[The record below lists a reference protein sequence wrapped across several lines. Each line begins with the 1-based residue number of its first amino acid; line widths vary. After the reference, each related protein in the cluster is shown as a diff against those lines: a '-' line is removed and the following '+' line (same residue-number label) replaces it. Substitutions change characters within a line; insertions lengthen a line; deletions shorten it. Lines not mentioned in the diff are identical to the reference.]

1 MPPPGELRNAA
12 PIVRLPGKP
21 SRPPQPAPPP
31 VPQPRK
37 RPQSGPISG
46 LKSVPPRLV
55 HLRALPLQSGLKSVP
70 PSRPQKRAP
79 PRALPPR
86 RRRPSV
92 TPGGRRKLPKRALQR
107 ALQRALLPVLL
118 AAPLLPPRKTLGVA
132 VGTTLPPRPLP
143 APPPVLPLRV
153 RLPLEVVGRAPWV
166 ATLSPWPRSIWGR
179 LTSSRPQDLARLSWL
194 RTAPASRCWSSR
206 SSASRCPIPRAD
218 RWATVPRSAA
228 PPRPETCSSGARTA
242 AG

>member
-46 LKSVPPRLV
+46 LKSVPP
-55 HLRALPLQSGLKSVP
+55 
-70 PSRPQKRAP
+70 SRPQKRAP

-92 TPGGRRKLPKRALQR
+92 TPGGRRKLPKR

-143 APPPVLPLRV
+143 APPTVPPLRV

-194 RTAPASRCWSSR
+194 RTVPASRCWSSR
-206 SSASRCPIPRAD
+206 SSAS
-218 RWATVPRSAA
+218 
-228 PPRPETCSSGARTA
+228 
-242 AG
+242 

>member
-55 HLRALPLQSGLKSVP
+55 LL
-70 PSRPQKRAP
+70 
-79 PRALPPR
+79 
-86 RRRPSV
+86 
-92 TPGGRRKLPKRALQR
+92 
-107 ALQRALLPVLL
+107 RALLPVLL

-194 RTAPASRCWSSR
+194 RTVPASRCWSSR

-242 AG
+242 AGTSPTWV